1 MSQSFSVV
9 KIIMVLICFFL
20 TRILAFFKNISFA
33 GSDRSDV
40 DVNGVRFETCQKV
53 GPVGEFGQKK
63 EGGRKRM
70 QNWKLKNP
78 RMKRSSY
85 HQSI

>member
-1 MSQSFSVV
+1 MLSFELV
-9 KIIMVLICFFL
+9 FL
-20 TRILAFFKNISFA
+20 RFSKVFSFA

-40 DVNGVRFETCQKV
+40 GVNGVQFETCQKV